1 MEHLTMRGMLFPVL
15 AALLPLAA
23 PAQQAPDTAAVSAV
37 MKEGQSAVQ
46 EANFTAAI
54 ESFKKATEM
63 DPKNGRAWQML
74 GYSLHAANRL
84 DEALPIHLKAAEFK
98 QVAPVATYNVACVY
112 SLKGDKD
119 KAMQWLEK
127 AVSLGFNDKDQVVN
141 DTDFAGM
148 KDDPRFQKLVSGLGT
163 AVQPFVVTT
172 DRRSARVA
180 YFGGGGSPGQLAI
193 DYGAVDWNDKFD
205 SVIDSPKSVGKRW
218 RFGSDFWTT
227 LDTSLPLRI
236 AGVEIPPGIYYLT
249 VRNDGDHKFV
259 LGVHDPVAVKKQ
271 HIDAF
276 RAELVQGGIDAPLTY
291 ARADSVQ
298 KKLDVA
304 ITLPDGE
311 KTKGTLR
318 VRFGGHTL
326 TADVEIG
333 LSK

>member
-1 MEHLTMRGMLFPVL
+1 MRGMLFPVL

-23 PAQQAPDTAAVSAV
+23 PAQQDPDAAAVSAV
-37 MKEGQSAVQ
+37 MKEGQAAVQ
-46 EANFTAAI
+46 DGNFTAAI

-63 DPKNGRAWQML
+63 DPKNGRAWHML

-84 DEALPIHLKAAEFK
+84 DEALPVHMKAAEFK
-98 QVAPVATYNVACVY
+98 QVAPVATYNIACVY

-127 AVSLGFNDKDQVVN
+127 AVSLGFNDKEQVVN

-172 DRRSARVA
+172 ERRSARVA
-180 YFGGGGSPGQLAI
+180 YFAGNGSPGQLAI
-193 DYGAVDWNDKFD
+193 DYGPVDWSDKFD

-236 AGVEIPPGIYYLT
+236 AGVEIQPGIYYLT
-249 VRNDGDHKFV
+249 IRNDGDHKFA

-271 HIDAF
+271 HIDPF
-276 RAELVQGGIDAPLTY
+276 RAELVQGGIDVPLTY
-291 ARADSVQ
+291 AKADSVQ
-298 KKLDVA
+298 NKLDVA